1 MPQENPDPII
11 DPSAKANTASVAAAP
26 VPVSSEAAAPPLPA
40 TAAIPESLAKLI
52 SEARKD
58 GAQAATEQLQQS
70 VQAIAEMCLI
80 AGCPDRAAQFIAAG
94 KTEMEVRRSLI
105 EARAASSDA
114 LEIQSTLPA
123 ATGTGTGGNL
133 PAGASPQTS
142 AIVAAVKKL
151 NSKE

>member
-1 MPQENPDPII
+1 MPQENTDPII
-11 DPSAKANTASVAAAP
+11 HPSAEANTVSVAAAP
-26 VPVSSEAAAPPLPA
+26 LPPSPVTAAPPLPA

-58 GAQAATEQLQQS
+58 GAQTATQQLQQS

-94 KTEMEVRRSLI
+94 KTEMEVRRTLI

-114 LEIQSTLPA
+114 LGIQSTLPA
-123 ATGTGTGGNL
+123 SSGTGTGSPS
-133 PAGASPQTS
+133 PAASPQS
-142 AIVAAVKKL
+142 SPIVAAVKKL

>member
-1 MPQENPDPII
+1 MPQENTDPII
-11 DPSAKANTASVAAAP
+11 HPATEASAAVGAAAP
-26 VPVSSEAAAPPLPA
+26 VPVSPVAATPA
-40 TAAIPESLAKLI
+40 VSAVAATPQSLADLI
-52 SEARKD
+52 SEARKE
-58 GAQAATEQLQQS
+58 ATNAAVQSLQQS

-94 KTEMEVRRSLI
+94 KTEAEVRRSLI

-114 LEIQSTLPA
+114 LGIQSTLPA
-123 ATGTGTGGNL
+123 ASGTGTSGNL

-151 NSKE
+151 NAKE